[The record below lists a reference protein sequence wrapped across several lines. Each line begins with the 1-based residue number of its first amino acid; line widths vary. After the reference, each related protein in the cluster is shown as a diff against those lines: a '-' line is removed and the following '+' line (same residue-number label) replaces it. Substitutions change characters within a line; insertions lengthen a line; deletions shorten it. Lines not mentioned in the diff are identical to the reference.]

1 MQSNALRKFDIW
13 QRPRYICLMELSSGW
28 GIAAHDYIWHVSVTS
43 LMATTFINAF
53 DFFSFTRILILIV
66 SIHYRQALLYYIYI
80 YCQCLGMWCDFR
92 IRWILSV
99 SMVTV
104 HWCKFFSCVVL
115 IGMLVTDYTKFNDPV
130 LNLEN
135 SAHEWKKSVHEIV
148 YNWSLL

>member
-1 MQSNALRKFDIW
+1 MPLGNLIYGNAQGIYVWWSYHLAGGLQHMITYDMFQSHHLW
-13 QRPRYICLMELSSGW
+13 QQ
-28 GIAAHDYIWHVSVTS
+28 HS
-43 LMATTFINAF
+43 LMHLIYIN
-53 DFFSFTRILILIV
+53 SLNTL
-66 SIHYRQALLYYIYI
+66 QTGTALLYIYT

-104 HWCKFFSCVVL
+104 RWCKFFSCVVL

-130 LNLEN
+130 LNFEN